1 MSELNVREKVSS
13 YYDEYASRQQNVGIN
28 VRHLSIFNNIKKL
41 GLNPNSKILEIGC
54 GVGTFTY
61 FIASQITT
69 GKILAV
75 DISPKSIE
83 IAKEIYKNK
92 PNMEFMVSDMSD
104 FERPEKFDIV
114 VLPDVLEH
122 IPIEQHKNLFAKI
135 AKHIHENSAVLI
147 NIPDP
152 RALEWIIRNRP
163 ELLQVID
170 QPLHTNLLV
179 DNFYSNGLFIESLN
193 SYALFYDKPDYQSI
207 VLRPNL
213 PIKYMD
219 PKTGFFLKIRRF
231 ILRKLH
237 I

>member
-1 MSELNVREKVSS
+1 MSTQDLREKVST
-13 YYDEYASRQQNVGIN
+13 YYDGFASKQQNVGIN
-28 VRHLSIFNNIKKL
+28 VRHLTIYNNIKKL
-41 GLNPNSKILEIGC
+41 GLNPDSKILEIGC
-54 GVGTFTY
+54 GIGNFTH

-69 GKILAV
+69 GKIVAV
-75 DISPKSIE
+75 DISPRSIE
-83 IAKEIYKNK
+83 IAKSTYKDK

-122 IPIEQHKNLFAKI
+122 IPIEQHQNLFARI
-135 AKHIHENSAVLI
+135 AKHTHEKSAILI

-152 RALEWIIRNRP
+152 RALEWITEHRP
-163 ELLQVID
+163 DLLQVID

-179 DNFYSNGLFIESLN
+179 ENFYSNGFYIDSLY
-193 SYALFYDKPDYQSI
+193 SYALFFDVPDYQSI
-207 VLRPNL
+207 VLKKNL
-213 PIKYMD
+213 PIKHMS

-231 ILRKLH
+231 ILRKFH